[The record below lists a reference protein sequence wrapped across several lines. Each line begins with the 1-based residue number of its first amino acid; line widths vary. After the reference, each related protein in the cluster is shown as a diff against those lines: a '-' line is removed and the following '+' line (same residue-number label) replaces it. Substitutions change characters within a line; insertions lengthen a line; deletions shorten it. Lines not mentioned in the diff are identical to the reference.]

1 MDIRKHVRKSGL
13 QSEFCAVRARPMRAA
28 QRNEPET
35 TDLGL
40 HLAATLEATE
50 DCLVLTDNDGAILN
64 MNRRFSQLWPLP
76 EQLLVERD
84 DRGIVAFIDH
94 LLRDE
99 PDQPHQPTMLQQ
111 VIELQ
116 ADPVGTTFEKLMLR
130 DGRVIECFSNPA
142 RNHDRTIGRVF
153 CFRDVTERIQYETS
167 LKEARDKA
175 EIAMRSKA
183 QFLANMSHEIRT
195 PMNAILGMLK
205 LLLST

>member
-111 VIELQ
+111 GPPVRFVQIRPLQPNSTEAGSCKLASLQ
-116 ADPVGTTFEKLMLR
+116 ASSQSGSP
-130 DGRVIECFSNPA
+130 
-142 RNHDRTIGRVF
+142 
-153 CFRDVTERIQYETS
+153 Q
-167 LKEARDKA
+167 
-175 EIAMRSKA
+175 IA
-183 QFLANMSHEIRT
+183 
-195 PMNAILGMLK
+195 
-205 LLLST
+205 